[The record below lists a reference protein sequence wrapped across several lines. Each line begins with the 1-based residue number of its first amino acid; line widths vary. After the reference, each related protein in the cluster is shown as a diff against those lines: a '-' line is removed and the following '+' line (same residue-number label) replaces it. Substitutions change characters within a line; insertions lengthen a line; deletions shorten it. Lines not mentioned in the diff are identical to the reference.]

1 MEGYDSED
9 DYNKAKGLDKKKKAG
24 KTFKVRECPKCKSDD
39 VGIVLS
45 GSDSEEATSTGK
57 EWECH
62 KCKWHGSDIIEK
74 ELTEDELM
82 KYMDEKGEE
91 CC

>member
-1 MEGYDSED
+1 M
-9 DYNKAKGLDKKKKAG
+9 
-24 KTFKVRECPKCKSDD
+24 RECPKCSSDN

-45 GSDSEEATSTGK
+45 GSDEEVGGGK

-62 KCKWHGSDIIEK
+62 KCKWKGKDVIEK

-82 KYMDEKGEE
+82 KYLDSKGEAVA
-91 CC
+91 